1 VVNGAR
7 RQARPRV
14 RLAASP
20 RIPYDPRAVNFDFS
34 PDQRSLREQARK
46 FLAEHASSARV
57 RRILE
62 GAAPYDA
69 ELWRGMAEM
78 GWMGTAIPE
87 IHGGA
92 GFGYLELCV
101 LAEELGRSLA
111 PTPFSSTIYLAAEA
125 LLLAGSEAQKK
136 RWLPRVAQGE
146 AIGCFALAEGPQV
159 ATPGNITTRADG
171 GRVSGTKIPVM
182 DGDVADFAI
191 VVAGEADGRR
201 AGLFLVDLT
210 GPGVTRSSVT
220 TVDPTRSHARLVF
233 DGAAAEPLG
242 APGAGWPLVERLL
255 DRAAVLV
262 AFEQLGGAQAALDM
276 AREYALGRF
285 AFGRQIAS
293 FQAIKHKLADMY
305 VAVELAR
312 SNAYYGAWALSKDA
326 PELPVAAATA
336 RVAAS
341 EAYYQNAKENIQVHG
356 GMGFTWEFDCHL
368 HYRRAKLTGLMLGSA
383 RRWKDLLVARLVA
396 GAA

>member
-1 VVNGAR
+1 MT
-7 RQARPRV
+7 
-14 RLAASP
+14 
-20 RIPYDPRAVNFDFS
+20 YDPRAVNFDFS
-34 PDQRSLREQARK
+34 ADQKSLREQARK

-57 RRILE
+57 RRILD
-62 GAAPYDA
+62 GAEPFDA
-69 ELWRGMAEM
+69 ELWRGMGEM

-87 IHGGA
+87 RYGGA

-101 LAEELGRSLA
+101 IAEELGRSLA

-125 LLLAGSEAQKK
+125 VLLAGSLAQKK
-136 RWLPRVAQGE
+136 RWLPRVTQGE
-146 AIGCFALAEGPQV
+146 AIGCFALSEGPQV
-159 ATPGNITTRADG
+159 VTPGNMATRADG
-171 GRVSGTKIPVM
+171 GRVSGTKIPVA
-182 DGDVADFAI
+182 DGDVADFAV
-191 VVAGEADGRR
+191 VVAGEGDGGH
-201 AGLFLVDLT
+201 AGLFLVDLK
-210 GPGVTRSSVT
+210 GPGVTRASLT
-220 TVDPTRSHARLVF
+220 TVDPTRSHARIVF
-233 DGAAAEPLG
+233 ERAVAEPLG
-242 APGAGWPLVERLL
+242 APGQGWPLVERLL

-262 AFEQLGGAQAALDM
+262 AFEQLGGAQAALEM

-305 VAVELAR
+305 VGVELAR

-336 RVAAS
+336 RVAAT
-341 EAYYQNAKENIQVHG
+341 EAYYQAAKENIQIHG

-368 HYRRAKLTGLMLGSA
+368 HYRRAKLTGLILGSA
-383 RRWKDLLVARLVA
+383 RRWKDLLIARLEA

>member
-1 VVNGAR
+1 M
-7 RQARPRV
+7 
-14 RLAASP
+14 
-20 RIPYDPRAVNFDFS
+20 PYDPRAVNFDFS
-34 PDQRSLREQARK
+34 ADQKALRDQARK
-46 FLAEHASSARV
+46 FLAEHASSTRV
-57 RRILE
+57 RRILD

-69 ELWRGMAEM
+69 ELWRGMGEM
-78 GWMGTAIPE
+78 GWMGTAIPDS
-87 IHGGA
+87 HGGA

-125 LLLAGSEAQKK
+125 LLLAGTEAQKK
-136 RWLPRVAQGE
+136 RWLPRITQGE
-146 AIGCFALAEGPQV
+146 AIGCLALAEGPQV
-159 ATPGNITTRADG
+159 VTPATLTTRAAG
-171 GRVSGTKIPVM
+171 PGLTGTKVPVT

-191 VVAGEADGRR
+191 VLAAQGDGR
-201 AGLFLVDLT
+201 AGLFLAELT
-210 GPGVTRSSVT
+210 APRVTRTAVA

-242 APGAGWPLVERLL
+242 APGQGWALTERLL

-276 AREYALGRF
+276 AREYAIGRF

-305 VAVELAR
+305 VGVELAR
-312 SNAYYGAWALSKDA
+312 SNAYYGAWALAKDA
-326 PELPVAAATA
+326 PELPVAAAAA

-341 EAYYQNAKENIQVHG
+341 EAYYQAAKENIQIHG

-383 RRWKDLLVARLVA
+383 RRWKDRLVTRLEA